1 MREVT
6 KKVLP
11 SWGKQLDVDL
21 SNFYLNLFPTFSAE
35 LMLKGP
41 QVHLVSEDNT
51 LPFCQYLPFTSDV
64 GVRLT
69 GTNLIQSLVASWG
82 NNLLSPYIGYL

>member
-35 LMLKGP
+35 LMLKEP
-41 QVHLVSEDNT
+41 QVHLVSEHNT
-51 LPFCQYLPFTSDV
+51 LPFC
-64 GVRLT
+64 
-69 GTNLIQSLVASWG
+69 
-82 NNLLSPYIGYL
+82 